1 MNKISKKIV
10 SLVTM
15 AAFALTLVPAAA
27 FAEVGKVD
35 DSSAAVST
43 VSYNTAKV
51 TINLGKTDVSESDN
65 YIVWATDAEDN
76 VVAQNGTTGV
86 NYGAATGTDIQ
97 IQNWEGA
104 DGQAENAVVLEKVD
118 NTAQAATVTVNA
130 TFATPGKYTLHAA
143 LNETGAVSLEDAAV
157 KELTV
162 ENATFDAYGAAER
175 AASEYGVMKDGDVQ
189 KTASVNVNKTL
200 TTAFEINDASGA
212 YTNDELE
219 NVVIWAIDS
228 RTDDPTSYLVVDGT
242 AATAAND
249 YQIPVTNVANPKT
262 VDIQFTM
269 AGEYTIYAGIANG
282 NSVDDNLKLLGATKV
297 TVNDTTE
304 IDSLTL
310 KDEAG
315 NALPYD
321 KESNTFTLD
330 LTKDAVKG
338 DFVFGGS
345 DVYTINGTAF
355 DGKDEALNQEL
366 TFSTENT
373 DIVEFVDADKTVNTG
388 NTGTFKLEFSMQD
401 KKNAVITITDSKT
414 GDEYNVRIIATKTT
428 AKDIDRSK
436 TGGYVIASTDDQF
449 AANINRNLADAV
461 QFVITDEKTDA
472 VTGWDAIAGEPA
484 ANKNDTDHEKYLR
497 VMERADGSNLV
508 ADDLELV
515 NDGDHYTLK
524 YVGATNDADKLV
536 PGKYQV
542 RVTLLSGDNATV
554 TFTAAKF
561 GKVVDMEIELEAWN
575 GSDLQQKPTDR
586 GYTVDDEVTLG
597 QIVVATATYVDGNGI
612 KVAADGST
620 IDFGFDGK
628 AVRDVNEANAI
639 FGTAYDTPA
648 NESLLGTTIKVTAFD
663 RVNKQLIKKELTVV
677 DSYNT
682 YSLEFDPTEGP
693 INEDNKV
700 TVTVVDQDGEKA
712 KISNGTVKAYIA
724 DKSDADAKVSVKAG
738 NFSNGKATLTV
749 YSDRETTADIVVMVK
764 AGSAIYPA
772 TLEYTFGTADPL
784 ADRTVVMTI
793 DSTEYVVNNNV
804 ITGDAAP
811 YVDSNWR
818 TMVPIRA
825 LAEAFDAEVIWNQ
838 DDSTV
843 TINFDGDTQIVMTV
857 DEQTYTVNGAE
868 ATMDTEPVNAG
879 DRVYVPIRFAAEGLG
894 FSVTPLYNADGLT
907 ASVVFQ
913 R

>member
-27 FAEVGKVD
+27 FAANEPTISGSSYTVASNDANQLTVTVNLDGTNYSTAEVGIKFAGLDEATASYDAGTSYNGNGGGQEDTAVVKTTD
-35 DSSAAVST
+35 NQIIVTYDNVAAVST
-43 VSYNTAKV
+43 NVSVTMSPDGTA
-51 TINLGKTDVSESDN
+51 NA
-65 YIVWATDAEDN
+65 WA
-76 VVAQNGTTGV
+76 VVPVAKG
-86 NYGAATGTDIQ
+86 GTDTV
-97 IQNWEGA
+97 
-104 DGQAENAVVLEKVD
+104 AVVK
-118 NTAQAATVTVNA
+118 AADRSKS
-130 TFATPGKYTLHAA
+130 F
-143 LNETGAVSLEDAAV
+143 
-157 KELTV
+157 
-162 ENATFDAYGAAER
+162 
-175 AASEYGVMKDGDVQ
+175 YGVIKDNKVQ
-189 KTASVNVNKTL
+189 DTASVNINKDL
-200 TTAFEINDASGA
+200 PTTFLINDGSSKV
-212 YTNDELE
+212 TTDKLE
-219 NVVIWAIDS
+219 DVVIWAIDS
-228 RTDDPTSYLVVDGT
+228 KTGDPSSCLVVNG
-242 AATAAND
+242 ATKATDNYAYIIGD
-249 YQIPVTNVANPKT
+249 VANLQD
-262 VDIQFTM
+262 VDLQFTTG
-269 AGEYTIYAGIANG
+269 GEYTIYAGVGATY
-282 NSVDDNLKLLGATKV
+282 DAAKDNKLVGATKV
-297 TVNDTTE
+297 TVTDTTE

-497 VMERADGSNLV
+497 VMKRADGSNLV

-515 NDGDHYTLK
+515 NDGDHYTLE

-554 TFTAAKF
+554 TFTAAEF

-575 GSDLQQKPTDR
+575 GSDLQQKPTDP

-663 RVNKQLIKKELTVV
+663 RVNKQLIEKELTVV

-793 DSTEYVVNNNV
+793 DSTEYVVNNNI

-825 LAEAFDAEVIWNQ
+825 LAEAFDAEVVWDEANPEV
-838 DDSTV
+838 V
-843 TINFDGDTQIVMTV
+843 TINYDGDTQIVMNVGETG
-857 DEQTYTVNGAE
+857 YTIDGE
-868 ATMDTEPVNAG
+868 EGEMDTVPVNNNG
-879 DRVYVPIRFAAEGLG
+879 RVYVPIRFVAEGIG
-894 FSVTPLYNADGLT
+894 FHVTPLYNADGLT

>member
-10 SLVTM
+10 ALATM
-15 AAFALTLVPAAA
+15 AAFVLTLVPAAA

-35 DSSAAVST
+35 DSSAAVSP

-51 TINLGKTDVSESDN
+51 TINVGATDVTEADN
-65 YIVWATDAEDN
+65 YIVWATDANGN
-76 VVAQNGTTGV
+76 VVDQNGTTGV
-86 NYGAATGTDIQ
+86 NYGAETGTSVQ

-104 DGQAENAVVLEKVD
+104 DGAEEEAVVLTKV
-118 NTAQAATVTVNA
+118 AAAGDVTINA

-143 LNETGAVSLEDAAV
+143 LNEKGATSLEDAAV
-157 KELTV
+157 KELAV
-162 ENATFDAYGAAER
+162 KNAEFNAYGAAER
-175 AASEYGVMKDGDVQ
+175 AASEYGVMKDGKVQ
-189 KTASVNVNKTL
+189 ETASVNVNKKL
-200 TTAFEINDASGA
+200 TTSFEINDASGA
-212 YTNDELE
+212 YTNDELKG
-219 NVVIWAIDS
+219 VVIWAIDS

-249 YQIPVTNVANPKT
+249 YQIPVGNVANPKT

-269 AGEYTIYAGIANG
+269 AGEYTIYAGVQQG

-345 DVYTINGTAF
+345 DVYTIDGTAF
-355 DGKDEALNQEL
+355 DGKAEALNQEL

-554 TFTAAKF
+554 TFTAAEF

-575 GSDLQQKPTDR
+575 GSDLQQKPTDP

-749 YSDRETTADIVVMVK
+749 YSDRETTADVVVMVK

-894 FSVTPLYNADGLT
+894 FSVTPLYNDAGLT

>member
-10 SLVTM
+10 ALATM
-15 AAFALTLVPAAA
+15 AAFVLTLVPAAA
-27 FAEVGKVD
+27 FAQDGVAE
-35 DSSAAVST
+35 DSSITVTST
-43 VSYNTAKV
+43 DYNEASV
-51 TINLGKTDVSESDN
+51 TVTVGSKDQADTPDN
-65 YIVWATDAEDN
+65 VVVWATDDETGEILVPATDVTYGN
-76 VVAQNGTTGV
+76 GGQVWNDAKGVCQNAWI
-86 NYGAATGTDIQ
+86 Y
-97 IQNWEGA
+97 
-104 DGQAENAVVLEKVD
+104 
-118 NTAQAATVTVNA
+118 NTAASITFTA
-130 TFATPGKYTLHAA
+130 TFAKAGEYTIHAA
-143 LNETGAVSLEDAAV
+143 LNDVSAA
-157 KELTV
+157 ELSDLAGTKMELAPV
-162 ENATFDAYGAAER
+162 SFTAYNTAER
-175 AASEYGVMKDGDVQ
+175 AASEYGVMKDGKVQ
-189 KTASVNVNKTL
+189 ETASVNVNKTL

-219 NVVIWAIDS
+219 DVVIWAIDS

-249 YQIPVTNVANPKT
+249 YQIPVANVVNPKT
-262 VDIQFTM
+262 VDLQFTM
-269 AGEYTIYAGIANG
+269 AGEYTIYAGVKDSNG
-282 NSVDDNLKLLGATKV
+282 DVLKLLGATKV
-297 TVNDTTE
+297 TVTDTTE

-345 DVYTINGTAF
+345 DVYTIDGTAF

-515 NDGDHYTLK
+515 NDGDHYTLE

-554 TFTAAKF
+554 TFTAAEF

-575 GSDLQQKPTDR
+575 GSDLQQKPTDP

-749 YSDRETTADIVVMVK
+749 YSDRETTADVVVMVK

-793 DSTEYVVNNNV
+793 DSTEYVVNNN
-804 ITGDAAP
+804 IIKGDAAP

-825 LAEAFDAEVIWNQ
+825 LAESFDAEVVWNQ
-838 DDSTV
+838 DEETV

-857 DEQTYTVNGAE
+857 GEQAYTVNGEE
-868 ATMDTEPVNAG
+868 ATMDTEPVNTG
-879 DRVYVPIRFAAEGLG
+879 SRVYVPIRFAAEGLG
-894 FSVTPLYNADGLT
+894 FSVTPLYNDAGLT

>member
-1 MNKISKKIV
+1 
-10 SLVTM
+10 M
-15 AAFALTLVPAAA
+15 AAFVLTLVPAAA

-35 DSSAAVST
+35 DSSAAVSP

-51 TINLGKTDVSESDN
+51 TINVGATDVTEADN
-65 YIVWATDAEDN
+65 YIVWATDANGN
-76 VVAQNGTTGV
+76 VVDQNGTTGV
-86 NYGAATGTDIQ
+86 NYGAETGTSVQ

-104 DGQAENAVVLEKVD
+104 DGAEEEAVVLTKV
-118 NTAQAATVTVNA
+118 AAAGDVTINA

-143 LNETGAVSLEDAAV
+143 LNEKGATSLEDAAV
-157 KELTV
+157 KELAV
-162 ENATFDAYGAAER
+162 KNAEFNAYGAAER
-175 AASEYGVMKDGDVQ
+175 AASEYGVMKDGKVQ
-189 KTASVNVNKTL
+189 ETASVNVNKKL
-200 TTAFEINDASGA
+200 TTSFEINDASGA
-212 YTNDELE
+212 YTNDELKG
-219 NVVIWAIDS
+219 VVIWAIDS

-249 YQIPVTNVANPKT
+249 YQIPVGNVANPKT

-269 AGEYTIYAGIANG
+269 AGEYTIYAGVQQG

-345 DVYTINGTAF
+345 DVYTIDGTAF
-355 DGKDEALNQEL
+355 DGKAEALNQEL

-554 TFTAAKF
+554 TFTAAEF

-575 GSDLQQKPTDR
+575 GSDLQQKPTDP

-749 YSDRETTADIVVMVK
+749 YSDRETTADVVVMVK

-894 FSVTPLYNADGLT
+894 FSVTPLYNDAGLT

>member
-27 FAEVGKVD
+27 FAQAGQVD
-35 DSSAAVST
+35 GST
-43 VSYNTAKV
+43 VTVNPVSENSATV
-51 TINLGKTDVSESDN
+51 TVDVSATDASELAGGN
-65 YIVWATDAEDN
+65 IVVWATDEDG
-76 VVAQNGTTGV
+76 VVPQTEVRYTPVAGTTVASGFS
-86 NYGAATGTDIQ
+86 
-97 IQNWEGA
+97 NWNE
-104 DGQAENAVVLEKVD
+104 AVVLTAPTNAGKVAV
-118 NTAQAATVTVNA
+118 TAQFTQVGDYV
-130 TFATPGKYTLHAA
+130 LHAA
-143 LNETGAVSLEDAAV
+143 LNEPHGTPAQTAQDLTEVQEIGAGTSFNFADRSKSL
-157 KELTV
+157 
-162 ENATFDAYGAAER
+162 
-175 AASEYGVMKDGDVQ
+175 YGVIKDNKVQ
-189 KTASVNVNKTL
+189 DTASVNINKDL
-200 TTAFEINDASGA
+200 TTSFMINDGGSKATIA
-212 YTNDELE
+212 PLA

-228 RTDDPTSYLVVDGT
+228 KTGDPSSCLVVDG
-242 AATAAND
+242 ATKVAGNYAYSLGD
-249 YQIPVTNVANPKT
+249 VTNLQD
-262 VDIQFTM
+262 VDIQFTTG
-269 AGEYTIYAGIANG
+269 GEYTIYAGVGATY
-282 NSVDDNLKLLGATKV
+282 DAAKDNKLVGATKV
-297 TVNDTTE
+297 KVTDTTE

-554 TFTAAKF
+554 TFTAAEF

-575 GSDLQQKPTDR
+575 GSDLQQKPTDP

-749 YSDRETTADIVVMVK
+749 YSDRETTADVVVMVK

-894 FSVTPLYNADGLT
+894 FSVTPLYNDAGLT

>member
-10 SLVTM
+10 ALATM
-15 AAFALTLVPAAA
+15 AAFVLTLVPAAA
-27 FAEVGKVD
+27 FAAAPTQQGTSYTV
-35 DSSAAVST
+35 DSSEA
-43 VSYNTAKV
+43 
-51 TINLGKTDVSESDN
+51 
-65 YIVWATDAEDN
+65 
-76 VVAQNGTTGV
+76 
-86 NYGAATGTDIQ
+86 
-97 IQNWEGA
+97 
-104 DGQAENAVVLEKVD
+104 
-118 NTAQAATVTVNA
+118 
-130 TFATPGKYTLHAA
+130 H
-143 LNETGAVSLEDAAV
+143 
-157 KELTV
+157 ELTV
-162 ENATFDAYGAAER
+162 AVNFDQTDSLDKVRVKVDFDGIEDSELDLASCENIYDQIQYATGMGTPAIADLTTGNGVGPSGNDLVLHFTDVPDGVKTVSVTMDPSNSGNGPFTKVGKDTQVTVKTFADR
-175 AASEYGVMKDGDVQ
+175 SKSEYGVIKDGQVQ
-189 KTASVNVNKTL
+189 ETASVKTNKAL
-200 TTAFEINDASGA
+200 TTTFEVNDINGKEAADS
-212 YTNDELE
+212 LK
-219 NVVIWAIDS
+219 NVYVWAVDS
-228 RTDDPTSYLVVDGT
+228 RTKAPTSYLTASEGTVVD
-242 AATAAND
+242 D
-249 YQIPVTNVANPKT
+249 YYILLDSVANGKT
-262 VDIQFTM
+262 LDVQFTT
-269 AGEYTIYAGIANG
+269 AGEYTLYAGMKNAAG
-282 NSVDDNLKLLGATKV
+282 DLLQLIGATKV
-297 TVNDTTE
+297 TVTDTTE

-315 NALPYD
+315 KALPYD

-345 DVYTINGTAF
+345 DVYTIDGTAF
-355 DGKDEALNQEL
+355 DGKAEALNQEL

-497 VMERADGSNLV
+497 VMKRADGSNLV

-515 NDGDHYTLK
+515 NDGDHYTLE

-536 PGKYQV
+536 PGEYQV

-554 TFTAAKF
+554 TFTAAEF

-575 GSDLQQKPTDR
+575 GSDLQQKPTDP

-663 RVNKQLIKKELTVV
+663 RVNKQLIEKELTVV

-793 DSTEYVVNNNV
+793 DSTEYVVNNN
-804 ITGDAAP
+804 IIKGDAAP

-825 LAEAFDAEVIWNQ
+825 LAESFDAEVVWNQ
-838 DDSTV
+838 DEETV

-857 DEQTYTVNGAE
+857 GEQAYTVNGEE
-868 ATMDTEPVNAG
+868 ATMDTEPVNTG
-879 DRVYVPIRFAAEGLG
+879 SRVYVPIRFAAEGLG
-894 FSVTPLYNADGLT
+894 FSVTPLYNDAGLT

>member
-10 SLVTM
+10 ALATM
-15 AAFALTLVPAAA
+15 AAFVLTLVPAAA

-35 DSSAAVST
+35 DSSAAVSP

-51 TINLGKTDVSESDN
+51 TINVGATDVTEADN
-65 YIVWATDAEDN
+65 YIVWATDANGN
-76 VVAQNGTTGV
+76 VVDQNGTTGV
-86 NYGAATGTDIQ
+86 NYGAETGTSVQ

-104 DGQAENAVVLEKVD
+104 DGAEEEAVVLTKV
-118 NTAQAATVTVNA
+118 AAAGDVTINA

-143 LNETGAVSLEDAAV
+143 LNEKGATSLEDAAV
-157 KELTV
+157 KELAV
-162 ENATFDAYGAAER
+162 KNAEFNAYGAAER
-175 AASEYGVMKDGDVQ
+175 AASEYGVMKDGKVQ
-189 KTASVNVNKTL
+189 ETASVNVNKKL
-200 TTAFEINDASGA
+200 TTSFEINDASGA
-212 YTNDELE
+212 YTNDELKG
-219 NVVIWAIDS
+219 VVIWAIDS

-249 YQIPVTNVANPKT
+249 YQIPVGNVANPKT

-269 AGEYTIYAGIANG
+269 AGEYTIYAGVQQG

-345 DVYTINGTAF
+345 DVYTIKGTAF

-554 TFTAAKF
+554 TFTAAEF

-575 GSDLQQKPTDR
+575 GSDLQQKPTDP

-749 YSDRETTADIVVMVK
+749 YSDRETTADVVVMVK

-894 FSVTPLYNADGLT
+894 FSVTPLYNDAGLT

>member
-1 MNKISKKIV
+1 
-10 SLVTM
+10 M

-27 FAEVGKVD
+27 FAANEPTISGSSYTVASNDANQLTVTVNLDGTNYSTAEVGIKFAGLDEATASYDAGTSYNGNGGGQEDTAVVKTTD
-35 DSSAAVST
+35 NQIIVTYDNVAAVST
-43 VSYNTAKV
+43 NVSVTMSPDGTA
-51 TINLGKTDVSESDN
+51 NA
-65 YIVWATDAEDN
+65 WA
-76 VVAQNGTTGV
+76 VVPVAKG
-86 NYGAATGTDIQ
+86 GTDTV
-97 IQNWEGA
+97 
-104 DGQAENAVVLEKVD
+104 AVVK
-118 NTAQAATVTVNA
+118 AADRSKS
-130 TFATPGKYTLHAA
+130 F
-143 LNETGAVSLEDAAV
+143 
-157 KELTV
+157 
-162 ENATFDAYGAAER
+162 
-175 AASEYGVMKDGDVQ
+175 YGVIKDNKVQ
-189 KTASVNVNKTL
+189 DTASVNINKDL
-200 TTAFEINDASGA
+200 PTTFLINDGSSKV
-212 YTNDELE
+212 TTDKLE
-219 NVVIWAIDS
+219 DVVIWAIDS
-228 RTDDPTSYLVVDGT
+228 KTGDPSSCLVVNG
-242 AATAAND
+242 ATKATDNYAYIIGD
-249 YQIPVTNVANPKT
+249 VANLQD
-262 VDIQFTM
+262 VDLQFTTG
-269 AGEYTIYAGIANG
+269 GEYTIYAGVGATY
-282 NSVDDNLKLLGATKV
+282 DAAKDNKLVGATKV
-297 TVNDTTE
+297 TVTDTTE

-497 VMERADGSNLV
+497 VMKRADGSNLV

-515 NDGDHYTLK
+515 NDGDHYTLE

-554 TFTAAKF
+554 TFTAAEF

-575 GSDLQQKPTDR
+575 GSDLQQKPTDP

-663 RVNKQLIKKELTVV
+663 RVNKQLIEKELTVV

-793 DSTEYVVNNNV
+793 DSTEYVVNNNI

-825 LAEAFDAEVIWNQ
+825 LAEAFDAEVVWDEANPEV
-838 DDSTV
+838 V
-843 TINFDGDTQIVMTV
+843 TINYDGDTQIVMNVGETG
-857 DEQTYTVNGAE
+857 YTIDGE
-868 ATMDTEPVNAG
+868 EGEMDTVPVNNNG
-879 DRVYVPIRFAAEGLG
+879 RVYVPIRFVAEGIG
-894 FSVTPLYNADGLT
+894 FHVTPLYNADGLT